1 MGTQKKKL
9 ETPERPIGKTDEG
22 IGVFFMID
30 RNPGLA
36 IDFCP
41 RKARKARYKDY
52 EENRKG
58 KTERGK
64 SRSYERFSSRSL
76 SSFCFSQL
84 VLSSKT

>member
-1 MGTQKKKL
+1 MGIQKKQL

-36 IDFCP
+36 IDFRP
-41 RKARKARYKDY
+41 RKARNY
-52 EENRKG
+52 EGNRKG